1 MILACNKANQVC
13 WLVWQHK
20 ATLCTLPPIKSAN
33 LAGLGCVSNR
43 DGGKRWGWEVE
54 NWQRT
59 KTENKKRSGQP
70 AKMGVTRPSKM
81 ALLSSTK
88 LEINALWGQNQAL
101 RNWFENKAIHQNL
114 KHVKVLVL
122 PVGQLKKR
130 GFLLFLPA
138 DHKLAIEKK
147 QKKTCG
153 MRVGNKSCVF
163 HLFFHFSPLHFTHFI
178 SLMSYVHWED
188 YKTTKPHEGEKR
200 LQLKLWTL
208 IVLCHKIIRRHDFT
222 TLWSKHNKTS
232 NGLSLGE
239 RAYIKKIYV
248 WDLVKVVTKLLG
260 EGSEMKEVFWE
271 SISDHF

>member
-33 LAGLGCVSNR
+33 LAWLGCVSNR

-147 QKKTCG
+147 TKKDLWHASREQILCLSF
-153 MRVGNKSCVF
+153 VLSFFSASF
-163 HLFFHFSPLHFTHFI
+163 HTFYFLDVLC
-178 SLMSYVHWED
+178 SLRRLQNHQTSWRG
-188 YKTTKPHEGEKR
+188 KTTSAK
-200 LQLKLWTL
+200 TL
-208 IVLCHKIIRRHDFT
+208 NSHCA
-222 TLWSKHNKTS
+222 
-232 NGLSLGE
+232 LS
-239 RAYIKKIYV
+239 
-248 WDLVKVVTKLLG
+248 
-260 EGSEMKEVFWE
+260 
-271 SISDHF
+271 